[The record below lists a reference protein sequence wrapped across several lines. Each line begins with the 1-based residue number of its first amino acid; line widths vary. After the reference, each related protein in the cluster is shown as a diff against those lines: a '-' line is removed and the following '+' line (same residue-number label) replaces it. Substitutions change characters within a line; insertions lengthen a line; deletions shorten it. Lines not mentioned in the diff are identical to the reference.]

1 MAFEIEKLINDIIN
15 SKSLNAVFNN
25 PIYSAIITVAVV
37 LLLIY
42 LTMRNDVTLTEDSNT
57 SMMALMLTSGIY
69 CILAVLG
76 LVYLQH
82 RAMSRD
88 FEQKYTNRANDEVI
102 AAVVEGQG
110 EVTTLD
116 VFNQKPVLQDIN
128 ADESLLAEES
138 QSESP
143 PIKKKHNLSIL
154 SEDFSKEKVESS
166 SSKGPKKVKFAKP
179 KKVEDTIGDDLTSED
194 SKSVTQAFKSDS
206 KKGKLKRRQED
217 DD

>member
-15 SKSLNAVFNN
+15 SKTLNAVFNN

-42 LTMRNDVTLTEDSNT
+42 LTMRNEVDIKEDSNT

-82 RAMSRD
+82 RAMTRD
-88 FEQKYTNRANDEVI
+88 FEQKYSYRAADEVV
-102 AAVVEGQG
+102 AAVTEGQG

-116 VFNQKPVLQDIN
+116 VFNQRPVLQDIN

-143 PIKKKHNLSIL
+143 RIKKKSNLSIL
-154 SEDFSKEKVESS
+154 DESS
-166 SSKGPKKVKFAKP
+166 SSKSRKKVKFSKSSKP
-179 KKVEDTIGDDLTSED
+179 NKLANSKKDILGDDLTSDETS
-194 SKSVTQAFKSDS
+194 SKS
-206 KKGKLKRRQED
+206 KK
-217 DD
+217 

>member
-25 PIYSAIITVAVV
+25 PIYFAFIVVSVV

-42 LTMRNDVTLTEDSNT
+42 LTVRNDVTLTEDSNT
-57 SMMALMLTSGIY
+57 SMMALMVTSGIY

-82 RAMSRD
+82 RAISGD

-102 AAVVEGQG
+102 AAVVDGQG

-138 QSESP
+138 HSESP
-143 PIKKKHNLSIL
+143 KVRRKHLSIL
-154 SEDFSKEKVESS
+154 EESSTS
-166 SSKGPKKVKFAKP
+166 SSKSRKKFKRKGE
-179 KKVEDTIGDDLTSED
+179 KDTIGDDLSED
-194 SKSVTQAFKSDS
+194 SKSSQSL
-206 KKGKLKRRQED
+206 KKNPKLKKKQED
-217 DD
+217 DDEPL

>member
-1 MAFEIEKLINDIIN
+1 MAFEIEKLINDILN
-15 SKSLNAVFNN
+15 SKSLNAIFNN
-25 PIYSAIITVAVV
+25 PIYFAIITVSVV

-57 SMMALMLTSGIY
+57 SMMALMVTSGIY

-88 FEQKYTNRANDEVI
+88 FEQKYTNRAHDEVI
-102 AAVVEGQG
+102 QSVVEGQG

-128 ADESLLAEES
+128 ADESLLADES
-138 QSESP
+138 HSESP
-143 PIKKKHNLSIL
+143 KSRRKHLSIL
-154 SEDFSKEKVESS
+154 SED
-166 SSKGPKKVKFAKP
+166 SSKDSSKTRKKVKFAK
-179 KKVEDTIGDDLTSED
+179 KHNDEKNTVGDDLTSEET
-194 SKSVTQAFKSDS
+194 SI
-206 KKGKLKRRQED
+206 KKNPKLKKKQED
-217 DD
+217 DDEPLP